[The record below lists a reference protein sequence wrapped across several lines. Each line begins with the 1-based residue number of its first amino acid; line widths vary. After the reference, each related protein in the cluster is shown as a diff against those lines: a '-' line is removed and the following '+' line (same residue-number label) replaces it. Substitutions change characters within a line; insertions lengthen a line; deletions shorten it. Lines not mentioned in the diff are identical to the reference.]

1 MSVSFE
7 NYWRER
13 GKKPFSPIQERVFSN
28 PTYLDFPKNLLIIS
42 PTSSGKSLII
52 EYFISYFLS
61 KGKKVIYL
69 SPFKS
74 IIGEKSRDF
83 SPMCDF
89 FKKEIDISTH
99 ELSQNDSKIVKG
111 RYDLLLTIYEKMGY
125 FLQKKPDFLKDIDLL
140 VLDELSIVEDKIR
153 GPYIDILIS
162 YAKKNTK
169 ILAVTSF
176 ISFPQRF
183 ADYLGAELIVSDERP
198 TPIRIGY
205 MKNGIFYWRE
215 KESGVYNK
223 EILLDDDIPHEEE
236 FFFLLEKLWK
246 EDGAIIFFPTRK
258 SAKEAFLYIGE
269 RLPIMHND
277 IKIENLPK
285 TLFSE
290 NIEEYILRGIGY
302 HSRDLTYE
310 ERQFIE
316 RLVQDGKIKLLF
328 ATTTLALGVNLPF
341 RNVVFP
347 QRFSIPFS
355 LFNNMVGRA
364 ARGIRYP
371 YGRAIFLAR
380 EDMDIKNSPS
390 YLVNL
395 QDKSLAYTFFLRKE
409 VFDVKEEELYL
420 KYKMDET
427 RDDLF
432 FFLKKEGLIEIDK
445 GKLFPTIFGKL
456 VASTGIDIIS
466 FMDIKK
472 IINISFETSIEK
484 LIYLF
489 TGVYILKKFYLDPI
503 PYRHL
508 YSLLS
513 NVQEMLGL
521 SFTEIPA
528 DEEFDRIRKTF
539 MMLDLLEG
547 KPLIEI
553 ERRYGVSA
561 GILLEFFDRFLWVVD
576 VTVKILNNI
585 SLEDD
590 NIRNLLSNIISLSRK
605 REKVTDYKL
614 YIDYERPDEVSFL
627 GKTIK
632 LTYKQFE
639 LLTLLSLS
647 PGKVISYDEIMARLW
662 KDDYEVSPKQI
673 SYHKGEIC
681 KKLGQNIIRS
691 VKKRGLYLDLAPD
704 EVYHV
709 KR

>member
-1 MSVSFE
+1 MNVSFE
-7 NYWRER
+7 KYWRER
-13 GKKPFSPIQERVFSN
+13 GKEPFSPIQEKVFSN
-28 PTYLDFPKNLLIIS
+28 PAYLDFSKNLLIIS

-52 EYFISYFLS
+52 EYFVSYFLS

-74 IIGEKSRDF
+74 IIEEKSRDF
-83 SPMCDF
+83 SFMCDF
-89 FKKEIDISTH
+89 FKKKIDIATH
-99 ELSQNDSKIVKG
+99 ELSRNDSKILKG
-111 RYDLLLTIYEKMGY
+111 KYDLLLTIYEKMGY
-125 FLQKKPDFLKDIDLL
+125 FLQKKPDFLKEVSLL
-140 VLDELSIVEDKIR
+140 VLDELSIVEDKTR

-169 ILAVTSF
+169 ILAISSF

-183 ADYLGAELIVSDERP
+183 ADYLGAELLTSDERP

-205 MKNGIFYWRE
+205 IKNGIFYWKE
-215 KESGVYNK
+215 KESGDYEK
-223 EILLDDDIPHEEE
+223 EVLLDDDIPHEEE
-236 FFFLLEKLWK
+236 FFFLLEKFWK
-246 EDGAIIFFPTRK
+246 EDGAIVFFPTRK

-269 RLPIMHND
+269 RLPIVHND

-290 NIEEYILRGIGY
+290 NIEEYILRSIGY

-316 RLVQDGKIKLLF
+316 KLVQKGKIKLLF

-355 LFNNMVGRA
+355 LFNNMIGRA

-390 YLVNL
+390 YLVNF

-409 VFDVKEEELYL
+409 VFNVKEEELYL
-420 KYKMDET
+420 KYEVDKT
-427 RDDLF
+427 RDDPF

-445 GKLFPTIFGKL
+445 GRSSPTVFGKL
-456 VASTGIDIIS
+456 VASTGIDIGS
-466 FMDIKK
+466 FVDIKM
-472 IINISFETSIEK
+472 IINIPFETSMER

-489 TGVYILKKFYLDPI
+489 TDVYTLKRFYLDPMS
-503 PYRHL
+503 YKEL
-508 YSLLS
+508 YFLLPDA
-513 NVQEMLGL
+513 QEVLGL
-521 SFTEIPA
+521 SFTHIPG
-528 DEEFDRIRKTF
+528 DEELDRIRKTF
-539 MMLDLLEG
+539 IMLDFLEG

-553 ERRYGVSA
+553 EKRYGVSA
-561 GILLEFFDRFLWVVD
+561 GILLEFFDRFLWIVEVA
-576 VTVKILNNI
+576 VKILGHISEDNNI
-585 SLEDD
+585 K
-590 NIRNLLSNIISLSRK
+590 NLLDNIISLSRK
-605 REKVTDYKL
+605 REEAKDYKL
-614 YIDYERPDEVSFL
+614 YIDYKRPDEVFFL

-639 LLTLLSLS
+639 LLTLLSMS
-647 PGKVISYDEIMARLW
+647 PGKVIPYDEIMARLW
-662 KDDYEVSPKQI
+662 KDDYEVSPKQV

-681 KKLGQNIIRS
+681 KKLGQNIIKS
-691 VKKRGLYLDLAPD
+691 VKKRGLYLDLTPD
-704 EVYHV
+704 EVYCV